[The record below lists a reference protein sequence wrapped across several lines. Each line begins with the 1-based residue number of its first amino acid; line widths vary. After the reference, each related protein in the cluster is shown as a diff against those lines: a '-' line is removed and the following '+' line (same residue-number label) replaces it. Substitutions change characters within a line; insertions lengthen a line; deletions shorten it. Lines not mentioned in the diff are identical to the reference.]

1 MCFCICVGVNNNFAP
16 GQLEF
21 IAQKLCEDFLKPTLT
36 YSAVREEE
44 REVCLSYS
52 AINMARKPCCKIT
65 DV

>member
-44 REVCLSYS
+44 RE
-52 AINMARKPCCKIT
+52 PCCKIT